1 MIPQHGGNWKFGY
14 VGGGGGRV
22 VRSPGNS
29 RGEGGGRIKIT
40 FQGVNFEL
48 STKIATCRSG
58 RSFLKK

>member
-1 MIPQHGGNWKFGY
+1 MIPHHGGNWKFGY
-14 VGGGGGRV
+14 VGG
-22 VRSPGNS
+22 
-29 RGEGGGRIKIT
+29 EGGEKPRKFQRGRGWEDKKIT